1 MGISFSTKR
10 GISMGKFVKQF
21 VLMTVVMLIFGVTGA
36 AGGNIEFEPVRAP
49 SVGPDNASVTV
60 YEIADFM

>member
-1 MGISFSTKR
+1 
-10 GISMGKFVKQF
+10 MGKFVKQF